1 MQEGGTGMNKG
12 KVMASHQG
20 SIIKLPCNVGDT
32 VWKNDCGSLCAYTIT
47 AFSLGECNGFIE
59 EPVSKKEIILYISNL
74 NGSFTE
80 SFPESEIGKTVFL
93 TKQEAEAKIKKLSDK
108 QNDRET
114 IKGFRTEYVIL
125 KNKIKMKQC
134 SVEYAQGYLYCLINM
149 LVTDDGLYDEYSRA
163 IDDIGVR

>member
-1 MQEGGTGMNKG
+1 MNKG

-80 SFPESEIGKTVFL
+80 SFLESEIGKTVFL
-93 TKQEAEAKIKKLSDK
+93 TKQEAEAKKLSNK
-108 QNDRET
+108 QNDREK
-114 IKGFRTEYVIL
+114 IKDFRTEYVVL
-125 KNKIKMKQC
+125 KNKIKTKQC

-149 LVTDDGLYDEYSRA
+149 LVTDDDLYDEYSRS
-163 IDDIGVR
+163 IDDIGAR

>member
-1 MQEGGTGMNKG
+1 MNKG

-59 EPVSKKEIILYISNL
+59 EPVSNKEIMLYISNID
-74 NGSFTE
+74 GSFTE

-114 IKGFRTEYVIL
+114 IKDFRTEYVIL

-134 SVEYAQGYLYCLINM
+134 SVEY
-149 LVTDDGLYDEYSRA
+149 SRS
-163 IDDIGVR
+163 IDDIGAR

>member
-1 MQEGGTGMNKG
+1 MQEGETGMNKG

-93 TKQEAEAKIKKLSDK
+93 TKQEAETKIK
-108 QNDRET
+108 N
-114 IKGFRTEYVIL
+114 
-125 KNKIKMKQC
+125 
-134 SVEYAQGYLYCLINM
+134 
-149 LVTDDGLYDEYSRA
+149 
-163 IDDIGVR
+163 

>member
-1 MQEGGTGMNKG
+1 MNKG

-93 TKQEAEAKIKKLSDK
+93 TKQEAEAKI
-108 QNDRET
+108 
-114 IKGFRTEYVIL
+114 
-125 KNKIKMKQC
+125 
-134 SVEYAQGYLYCLINM
+134 LINRQPTAYDVDKVVEQ
-149 LVTDDGLYDEYSRA
+149 LEELRKECEDPLQDYDPNYFIDKAIEITKGGGVDGN
-163 IDDIGVR
+163 